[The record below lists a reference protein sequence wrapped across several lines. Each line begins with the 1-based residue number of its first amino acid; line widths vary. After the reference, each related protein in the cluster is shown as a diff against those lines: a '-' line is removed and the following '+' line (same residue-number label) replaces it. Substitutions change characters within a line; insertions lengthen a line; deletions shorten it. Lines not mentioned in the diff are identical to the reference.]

1 MATEAE
7 NAARQRNIKRLYEI
21 AKIMLGK
28 RSNQTNEVENKEGRT
43 MSNLA
48 PYKAEIARALKQLK
62 NWKAAGPYDTPL

>member
-21 AKIMLGK
+21 AKMMLGK
-28 RSNQTNEVENKEGRT
+28 RSNQTNKVENKEGRT